1 MLKPRVSYL
10 CAFDS
15 WCALGREEQG
25 NHVKL
30 ERRGGLK
37 KRKEE
42 KAIKGQKNYGEF
54 KCFLY
59 PASVPALATSFETW
73 GGGKC
78 TCAHSCA

>member
-15 WCALGREEQG
+15 WCTLARAEQG

-30 ERRGGLK
+30 ERRGELK

-42 KAIKGQKNYGEF
+42 KAIKGKKELWGFE
-54 KCFLY
+54 CFLY
-59 PASVPALATSFETW
+59 PASVPALATSFET
-73 GGGKC
+73 
-78 TCAHSCA
+78 